1 MAQHSWKVW
10 QQQLRSPLGNL
21 VEIGEV
27 RHSRSGMPRYRY
39 LERYALVV
47 ITRGEGTYEDER
59 GFSRSLCVGDW
70 ILVLPELGHS
80 YKPWEVGGWD
90 EIYVM
95 FDGPVFDAWRANG
108 LLAPEHVTGSLSN
121 LEQWVAD
128 FHRGIV
134 ESSASNLE
142 KICVFQSLLARALDG
157 TIDLAIGKDGGPSW
171 FGDAC
176 RMLGQPGADGREVA
190 AALGL
195 NYETFRRNFQKH
207 AGQSPHRYHLRQL
220 VNSAARM
227 LDTTDLKAAE
237 IARTLGF
244 CDEAYF
250 SRTFKKLTGRSPR
263 TYRQTRGGPQ
273 EGLPPLRTT

>member
-10 QQQLRSPLGNL
+10 LQQLRSPLGNL
-21 VEIGEV
+21 VEIGGV
-27 RHSRSGMPRYRY
+27 WHSRGGMPRYRY
-39 LERYALVV
+39 LQRYALVV
-47 ITRGEGTYEDER
+47 ITRGEGVYEDER
-59 GFSRSLCVGDW
+59 GLSRSLCAGDW

-80 YKPWEVGGWD
+80 YRPWESGGWD
-90 EIYVM
+90 EVYVI
-95 FDGPVFDAWRANG
+95 FDGPVFDAWRDGG
-108 LLAPEHVTGSLSN
+108 LIGPDHVTGSLEN
-121 LEQWVAD
+121 AAQWTD
-128 FHRGIV
+128 DLREMI
-134 ESSASNLE
+134 ESSRSNLE
-142 KICVFQSLLARALDG
+142 KICAFQGLLARALEGAVNLG
-157 TIDLAIGKDGGPSW
+157 TNKDGGPSW

-176 RMLGQPGADGREVA
+176 RMLGQPGAEGPEVA

-263 TYRQTRGGPQ
+263 AYRQTRA
-273 EGLPPLRTT
+273 

>member
-1 MAQHSWKVW
+1 MAQRSWKVW

-27 RHSRSGMPRYRY
+27 LYSSGGMPRYRY
-39 LERYALVV
+39 LQRYALVV
-47 ITRGEGTYEDER
+47 LTRGEGVYEDER
-59 GFSRSLCVGDW
+59 GLSRSLCAGDW

-80 YKPWEVGGWD
+80 YGPWEPGGWD
-90 EIYVM
+90 ETYVI
-95 FDGPVFDAWRANG
+95 FDGPVFDVWRSGG
-108 LLAPEHVTGSLSN
+108 LIGPDHVTGRLDDP
-121 LEQWVAD
+121 VAWTAALRHEIID
-128 FHRGIV
+128 
-134 ESSASNLE
+134 SSASNLE
-142 KICVFQSLLARALDG
+142 KICAFQSLLARALEGAVDFS
-157 TIDLAIGKDGGPSW
+157 ISKEGGPPW
-171 FGDAC
+171 FADAC
-176 RMLGQPGADGREVA
+176 RMLGQPGADGHEVA
-190 AALGL
+190 AAIGL
-195 NYETFRRNFQKH
+195 NYETFRRNFHKH

-263 TYRQTRGGPQ
+263 TYRQTRA
-273 EGLPPLRTT
+273 